1 MRRRPAE
8 KSSEVGDRGVVGART
23 LLSASP
29 VPPANYRID
38 KILSRRGDAH
48 GDVTVP
54 APFMKAIVVREFG
67 PPEVMQVEDVE
78 LAGPTGTQ
86 VLVKVEAAGVNPV
99 DTYLR
104 SGLHAHAPNLP
115 YTPGKDGAGIVES
128 AGDGVTRFKPGD
140 RVYTAGSVSGTYA
153 EYSICDESHLGH
165 LPDNVSFEE
174 GAGVW
179 TPYATSFR
187 ALFQKAEVKAGE
199 TVLIHGASGGVGLAA
214 VQWAKNAGLRVIG
227 TASSE
232 EGKQTVLDNG
242 ADAVFDHTDDDHFSA
257 IHEYT
262 DRKGVEVIIEM
273 LANVNL
279 ERDFECLSMF
289 GRIIVVGNRG
299 SVEFT
304 PRQAMTKDVTI
315 FGMSLFNAGKEKL
328 DAAHKAIGFGLAQG
342 FLKPSVG
349 RSYQLSDSPT
359 AHHEIINSKANG
371 KIVLIP

>member
-1 MRRRPAE
+1 MR
-8 KSSEVGDRGVVGART
+8 S
-23 LLSASP
+23 
-29 VPPANYRID
+29 
-38 KILSRRGDAH
+38 
-48 GDVTVP
+48 
-54 APFMKAIVVREFG
+54 IVVREFG

-78 LAGPTGTQ
+78 LAEPSWTQ
-86 VLVKVEAAGVNPV
+86 VRVKIEAAGVNPV

-104 SGLHAHAPNLP
+104 TGIHAHAPDLP
-115 YTPGKDGAGIVES
+115 YTPGKDGAGVVEKV
-128 AGDGVTRFKPGD
+128 GDGVTQFAAGD
-140 RVYTAGSVSGTYA
+140 RVYTAGSISGTYA
-153 EYSICDESHLGH
+153 EYSLFDESHLGP
-165 LPDNVSFEE
+165 LPSNVSFEE

-227 TASSE
+227 TASSDA
-232 EGKQTVLDNG
+232 GKQTALDNG
-242 ADAVFDHTDDDHFSA
+242 ADVVFDHTDDDHFSA

-273 LANVNL
+273 LANANL

-289 GRIIVVGNRG
+289 GRIVVVGNRG

-304 PRQAMTKDVTI
+304 PRQAMTKDATI
-315 FGMSLFNAGKEKL
+315 YGMSLFNAGKEKL
-328 DAAHKAIGFGLAQG
+328 DAAHKAIGFGLSQG

-349 RSYQLSDSPT
+349 RSFALDEAPAS
-359 AHHEIINSKANG
+359 HHEIINSKANG
-371 KIVLIP
+371 KIILIP